1 MAKSPLN
8 LHAGLDQNQQQCFGM
23 PYRHRCNSRH
33 SLWWCL
39 CTLPYFTQMKAKYDI
54 QRLHND
60 CLAWC
65 ENPIFPYP
73 WQEVWNLVWEL
84 TYWKLKDG
92 RGSKAA
98 IIFHMYGDID
108 QDVTLH
114 FAYLIGINIES
125 YRIKETR
132 LGAVKRYLDSLS
144 EGDPLWEGSILTLR
158 HDRDAIHGLCDGL
171 RVDLFSEEWTDAM
184 PEAIQAYYFLRL
196 DLNPDYQVEP

>member
-1 MAKSPLN
+1 
-8 LHAGLDQNQQQCFGM
+8 
-23 PYRHRCNSRH
+23 
-33 SLWWCL
+33 
-39 CTLPYFTQMKAKYDI
+39 MKAKYDI
-54 QRLHND
+54 PAIHAK
-60 CLAWC
+60 CIEWC
-65 ENPIFPYP
+65 KNPVFPYP
-73 WQEVWNLVWEL
+73 WQQAMNYSLVE
-84 TYWKLKDG
+84 TVNTFKISDG
-92 RGSKAA
+92 FGDYPAKIDKVFNAR
-98 IIFHMYGDID
+98 YGWFICE
-108 QDVTLH
+108 
-114 FAYLIGINIES
+114 FAHLIGIDVES